1 MICSLHIGLNR
12 FLLLTVGL
20 WPYQQSKLVQFQ
32 LILFFSILTTFI
44 SFQFTTFMTSQC
56 TPDLVINV
64 LSSILFFFTFMIKY
78 SCFSINTEVIKYL
91 LEQLQHIC
99 NELTDEN
106 EINIIKQY
114 ASNAKR
120 YTATFMLL
128 AIVIASLLLLYPI
141 WPCIFDILL
150 PINETRPRPS
160 PLFATEYFVDQER
173 YFYLI
178 ILHANAAFVIGGVA
192 MLATATIIIF
202 YLQHACG
209 MFRIASYRFK
219 RAITTETLQKNSLKH
234 KNLIYKELIYAVDMH
249 RKAMKFSDSTISKFK
264 VMFFLLIVAGVIC
277 ASMNFFRMFHVMYF
291 EYNTSEFFLRLIY
304 IVVHMSYLFAGN
316 YLAQEVIDHNN
327 DIFVTVY
334 NVQWYVAPL
343 QVQKMILFLL
353 QRGTKVFNLNIAG
366 LFVGSLEGAATV
378 RKMSFKICVE
388 YEIFFKRRK
397 IENSCFIIVIQFH
410 NIVFH
415 YSLFHTELT

>member
-160 PLFATEYFVDQER
+160 PLFATEYFVDQESMR
-173 YFYLI
+173 VECFELPGKSI
-178 ILHANAAFVIGGVA
+178 NIKIDIKKTFVNSEKLYNYGR
-192 MLATATIIIF
+192 
-202 YLQHACG
+202 
-209 MFRIASYRFK
+209 RITCSYRFK